1 MSDGGSF
8 AKYEEK
14 TIEERLASLEKSI
27 PFFQLRIQSYDKV
40 LDEHKE
46 LKNLIEEGREFYR
59 GLTLVT
65 SKQSNKI
72 DDVSKESLNK
82 IGAISDQLKTHVN
95 SLSDLKSQIQVM
107 ASDSKVF
114 VEALRNDFESHRKN
128 QPVVLNQYCTRD
140 ELSKTTHSILN
151 NFSSL
156 TDRVSMSDVKRNML
170 AQDVLDFNEKLK
182 KALDDQS
189 YVLDRFL
196 DLFDQFHSFKKDIDD
211 KLNNQNDYIKS
222 QTQSIVSNLLKQMEV
237 LRYDL
242 MSSPSSIESIKNE
255 LLQKMDSISLD
266 SQNASIR
273 SVNTD
278 KQLQLQERKIENI
291 YLILKKNEF
300 NK

>member
-1 MSDGGSF
+1 MSDARSF
-8 AKYEEK
+8 AKDEEK
-14 TIEERLASLEKSI
+14 SFEDRLSSLEKNI

-59 GLTLVT
+59 GLTLVA

-72 DDVSKESLNK
+72 DDVSKESSSK
-82 IGAISDQLKTHVN
+82 VAAVSDQLNNHVN
-95 SLSDLKSQIQVM
+95 ALSDLKSQIKNIS
-107 ASDSKVF
+107 SDSKVA
-114 VEALRNDFESHRKN
+114 VESLRNDFESHRKN

-156 TDRVSMSDVKRNML
+156 TDRVNMSDVKRNML

-222 QTQSIVSNLLKQMEV
+222 QAQNIVSNLIKQMEV
-237 LRYDL
+237 LRYDV
-242 MSSPSSIESIKNE
+242 MSSPSTLDSIKKE
-255 LLQKMDSISLD
+255 LLQKVDAISLD
-266 SQNASIR
+266 SQNACLR
-273 SVNTD
+273 SGNTD

-291 YLILKKNEF
+291 YLLLKKNELT
-300 NK
+300 K